1 MATLTLTLD
10 PEIIEAAKLEAER
23 RHITIEQL
31 FADSVNTFT
40 PVRPSRKRDNSN
52 LVRLMNEGVLGD
64 LGKLP
69 TREEIYAERTQWPR
83 S

>member
-1 MATLTLTLD
+1 MATLTISID
-10 PEIIEAAKLEAER
+10 PELLEAAKLEAER
-23 RHITIEQL
+23 RNITLDQF
-31 FADSVNTFT
+31 FADSVSTYTN
-40 PVRPSRKRDNSN
+40 RPRKRDNSA
-52 LVRLMNEGVLGD
+52 LVCLMEEGVLGD